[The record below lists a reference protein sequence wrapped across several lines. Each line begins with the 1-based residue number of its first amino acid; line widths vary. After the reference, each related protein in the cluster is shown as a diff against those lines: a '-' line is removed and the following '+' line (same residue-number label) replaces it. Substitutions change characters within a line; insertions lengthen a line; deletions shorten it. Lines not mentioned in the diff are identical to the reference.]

1 MTMIADEHPWFDHRP
16 DPDNPGWMTWNV
28 KDDTRY
34 NGFLGSIAICED
46 PEDGFG
52 WVRMMPEHKH
62 SNFGENVHGGTI
74 LGFIDVCLFAGSRA
88 IGIDLGGRAVTVE
101 LSTQFVGAA
110 HIGIPLDCRLENVRE
125 TGSLL
130 FLRGMLMQRPRADA
144 DYANVATFTAILR
157 KGLPRP

>member
-1 MTMIADEHPWFDHRP
+1 MAMIADEHPWFVHEP
-16 DPDNPGWMTWNV
+16 DPANPGWMTWNV
-28 KDDTRY
+28 RDDTRF
-34 NGFLGSIAICED
+34 NGFLGSIAIRED
-46 PEDGFG
+46 EADGFG

-101 LSTQFVGAA
+101 LSTQFVGGA
-110 HIGIPLDCRLENVRE
+110 HIGVPLDCRLENVRE

-130 FLRGMLMQRPRADA
+130 FLRGMLMQRPREDA
-144 DYANVATFTAILR
+144 DYANVAAFTAILR

>member
-1 MTMIADEHPWFDHRP
+1 MPMIEEQHPWFDHAP
-16 DPDNPGWMTWNV
+16 DPANPGWMTWNA
-28 KDDTRY
+28 KDSSRY
-34 NGFLGSIAICED
+34 NGFLGSIAIRED
-46 PEDGFG
+46 AAPGCG
-52 WVRMMPEHKH
+52 WVRMMPGHQH

-110 HIGIPLDCRLENVRE
+110 IVGRALDCKLESVRE
-125 TGSLL
+125 TGKML
-130 FLRGMLMQRPRADA
+130 FLRGLLMQRPRDDA
-144 DYANVATFTAILR
+144 DYANVASFNGILR